1 MLGSNSLV
9 TGLIV
14 AIIFLA
20 IAVAYL
26 SKKCDR
32 LQAKLDK
39 FKDFNEMF
47 AVRETEMIKIFAQ
60 QVIDEKFKE
69 ANKNTE

>member
-1 MLGSNSLV
+1 MVQSQIV

-14 AIIFLA
+14 ALIFLA

-39 FKDFNEMF
+39 YQDFNEMF
-47 AVRETEMIKIFAQ
+47 AVRETEMIKIFCQ
-60 QVIDEKFKE
+60 EVIDEKM
-69 ANKNTE
+69 NKQE

>member
-1 MLGSNSLV
+1 MVQPQIV

-14 AIIFLA
+14 ALIFLA

-39 FKDFNEMF
+39 YQDFNEMF
-47 AVRETEMIKIFAQ
+47 AVRETEMIKIFCQ
-60 QVIDEKFKE
+60 QVIDEKMNNQE
-69 ANKNTE
+69 